1 MKENETKHMTL
12 SLPFIKLE
20 NNELYNLNNY
30 EEGGIYFVETVDGII
45 HVVDVCRTQQTVG
58 VFDLPIGVVTS
69 LVAGQAVSSATQ
81 IVSDKLQRLEEVI
94 QSMTIELVEK
104 LVEHLNH
111 NTQSVI
117 SKINVVSDVLDEK
130 TESMQ
135 DILQPITKLLSEQQS
150 STKGMGYISQET
162 LVEILRTIK

>member
-20 NNELYNLNNY
+20 NNELYNQNNY
-30 EEGGIYFVETVDGII
+30 EKDGIYFVETGDGII
-45 HVVDVCRTQQTVG
+45 HVVNVCDFQQTVG
-58 VFDLPIGVVTS
+58 VFDLPLGAVTL

-81 IVSDKLQRLEEVI
+81 IVSDKLQRLEEV
-94 QSMTIELVEK
+94 MHCMLEELIG
-104 LVEHLNH
+104 HINH

-117 SKINVVSDVLDEK
+117 SKINVVSDVIDEK
-130 TESMQ
+130 GESLQ
-135 DILQPITKLLSEQQS
+135 DIPQSITKLLSEQQS